1 VYTGSIGEND
11 MYTWRVWKDNR
22 FAGYVESL
30 SETGAYLA
38 AQMKF
43 GQNILIER
51 AWKSGDIVLSK
62 R

>member
-1 VYTGSIGEND
+1 